1 MKYFKRKMF
10 FVLIGLLLCF
20 PMQSFAKET
29 SHEGNAVRYV
39 ALGDSLAAG
48 QTPYGGFGPSYANY
62 IAANFQKEHVP
73 VTLTNDGVSGF
84 TTDQLREA
92 IRLNKKEQAQIH
104 SANLITIDIGAND
117 LLGVLKTNQAQVPA
131 TIQHVGKNLHLILAT
146 IHNMNPRAQVYV
158 MGYYNPFPYLPSAQ
172 QAPLL
177 AMLHGLNQVIQ
188 QDALMNGDTYVPT
201 EQTINKMPFVYIPN
215 PQNIHLSPA
224 GYKAVAWDFW
234 KAIGD

>member
-1 MKYFKRKMF
+1 MKLFKRKMVF
-10 FVLIGLLLCF
+10 IWMCLLLSI

-29 SHEGNAVRYV
+29 STEGHVVRFV

-62 IAANFQKEHVP
+62 IADDFQKEHVHAM
-73 VTLTNDGVSGF
+73 LTNDGVSGF
-84 TTDQLREA
+84 TSEQLREA
-92 IRLNKKEQAQIH
+92 IRLNQKEQAQIH

-117 LLGVLKTNQAQVPA
+117 LLGVLKTNPAQVPA
-131 TIQHVGKNLHLILAT
+131 AIQNVRKNLFLILAS
-146 IHNMNPRAQVYV
+146 IHHMNPRAHVYV

-172 QAPLL
+172 QASLL
-177 AMLHGLNQVIQ
+177 VMLHGLNQVIQ
-188 QDALMNGDTYVPT
+188 LDAVMNDDTYVPT
-201 EQTINKMPFVYIPN
+201 EQTIDKIPFVYIPN

-234 KAIGD
+234 KAIGN